1 MLTPFHVLIIGDCST
16 DLSPIKKHLCKRWP
30 ELNLVQVESAEAVQ
44 KYLIEHNWDCVL
56 FDLCSDSGD
65 DALKALDQIRKT
77 TPKLPFIIISDI
89 ANFENAIRLLKNGA
103 DDFIRKDNLERL
115 VPSIEKTMIDVEA
128 IYLRSKAIV
137 EYQEGEH
144 RLGLA
149 HWHALID
156 TLPDLVW
163 LKDRQG
169 EYLAC
174 NHRFE
179 RYLGADENEIVGR
192 TDYDFMD
199 AQLAEAYCEQDQKA
213 MSTGQRCI
221 SEEQVCFADDGHIEQ
236 LETIKVPMFQPDG
249 ELLGVL
255 GVGRDIT
262 QRKLNDE
269 FMLLQTHRAEA
280 MQKLSLIAEKKEEN
294 AFIQA
299 GLDLVEDLTYSCI
312 SFLHFY
318 ESEDRRTEL
327 TIWSERTLE
336 EYFETTGGAHLLI
349 DEPGICADAQR
360 ELTTVMFNNY
370 SDYEHPHGLPE
381 GNTELKRLIC
391 VPVVDDG
398 QVIMVVGI
406 GNRDS
411 DYTGLEMETVQL
423 IANEMWRII
432 QRRRLES
439 RSARFSRVLEN
450 SLNEIL
456 IFDNKTLCFIDAN
469 KVAQSNLGYSMEE
482 LRSMTPMDIQ
492 PQFTPGSFVKLT
504 ETLRTDEQPELI
516 FTTVHRRKDQTMYP
530 VEIHL
535 QYMDEHPSVFVA
547 VARDIDDRL
556 RMESELRKLAQAV
569 EQSPESIVITNLK
582 AEIEYVNEAFLEAT
596 AYTREEVIGKNPRFL
611 QSGKTL
617 PETFRSLWAALASGN
632 AWEGEFFNQ
641 NKYGQEYIEHAII
654 TPIRSP
660 NGTVTHYVAV
670 KDDITEKKQL
680 TQELEAHRNH
690 LEELVG
696 ERTAQLAEAR
706 EKAESANKAKS
717 IFLANMSHEI
727 RTPMNAIIGL
737 THLLLREGPRD
748 GQANRLTKIRTN
760 AEHLL
765 TIINDILDLSKI
777 EAGKLTLEHSNFNLS
792 ELLDHIRSLF
802 LEEIMAKGLTIEV
815 DVGDTPVWLK
825 GDATRLRQALMNYVG
840 NAIKFTERGKIILH
854 TRILEESGSQ
864 LLLRFE
870 VQDTGIGVAADKLS
884 GLFGAFEQADDST
897 TRVHGGT
904 GLGLTITR
912 RLVLMMG
919 GEVGAQSE
927 LGRGST
933 FWFTAR
939 IGRGESQIPIRA
951 SASIMDAERQLRD
964 RYTGSRVLLAEDND
978 INLEVAVALLSS
990 VGLVTDTA
998 QNGRVAVEM
1007 ASENDYDLILMD
1019 IQMPEVD
1026 GLEATRLIR
1035 STIDSRAGNV
1045 TTPIVAMT
1053 ANVFKEDRQACM
1065 EAGMEDFI
1073 AKPVEP
1079 GNLFSTIIKWLS
1091 APDMIPDA
1099 MLSKELPS
1107 ANDSNNADVFGGL
1120 KRASYPGSAIDPESL
1135 NGIFENDHN
1144 AKQLLLQKFVL
1155 QTNEIFS
1162 GFETAY
1168 RQRDFEQVRFQCHK
1182 LKSSARTVGANSL
1195 ADLCL
1200 ALEMAAHNTNW
1211 SEITGLANDL
1221 KPAIERVQDYVKRF

>member
-1 MLTPFHVLIIGDCST
+1 MTPFHVLIIGDCST
-16 DLSPIKKHLCKRWP
+16 DLSLIKKHLCKRWP
-30 ELNLVQVESAEAVQ
+30 ALNLVQVESAQGMQ
-44 KYLIEHNWDCVL
+44 KNLIEQNWNCVL
-56 FDLCSDSGD
+56 LDLCSDSQD
-65 DALKALDQIRKT
+65 DALKALDHVRQT

-89 ANFENAIRLLKNGA
+89 ANFESAIRLLKNGA

-115 VPSIEKTMIDVEA
+115 VPSIEKIINDVEA
-128 IYLRSKAIV
+128 VYLRSNAIV
-137 EYQEGEH
+137 GHQGGEY
-144 RLGLA
+144 RLKQA

-169 EYLAC
+169 VYLAC

-179 RYLGADENEIVGR
+179 SYLGADENEIVGK
-192 TDYDFMD
+192 TNYDFMD
-199 AQLAEAYCEQDQKA
+199 ARLAKSFSEQDQEA
-213 MSTGQRCI
+213 MSTGNRCI
-221 SEEQVCFADDGHIEQ
+221 SEEKVCFADDGHIEQ
-236 LETIKVPMFQPDG
+236 LEIIKVPMFQPDG

-280 MQKLSLIAEKKEEN
+280 MQKLSLIAENREEN

-299 GLDLVEDLTYSCI
+299 GLDLLEDLTYSCI
-312 SFLHFY
+312 SFLRFY
-318 ESEDRRTEL
+318 ESEDTSTEL

-336 EYFETTGGAHLLI
+336 ENFETTDGAHLLI
-349 DEPGICADAQR
+349 DEAGICADAQR
-360 ELTTVMFNNY
+360 DLTTVMFNNY
-370 SDYEHPHGLPE
+370 SDYQHLHGLPE
-381 GNTELKRLIC
+381 GDTELKRLIC

-411 DYTGLEMETVQL
+411 DYSDLEMETVQL
-423 IANEMWRII
+423 IANQMWRII

-456 IFDNKTLCFIDAN
+456 IFDNHTLCFIDAN

-492 PQFTPGSFVKLT
+492 PQFTPGSFMELT
-504 ETLRTDEQPELI
+504 ETLRTGEQPELI

-547 VARDIDDRL
+547 VVRDIDDRL

-569 EQSPESIVITNLK
+569 EQSSESIVITNLN

-596 AYTREEVIGKNPRFL
+596 GFTREDIIGKNPRIL
-611 QSGKTL
+611 QTGKTP

-632 AWEGEFFNQ
+632 AWQGEFVNQ
-641 NKYGQEYIEHAII
+641 NKNGQEYTEHAII

-660 NGTVTHYVAV
+660 DGTITHYVAV

-680 TQELEAHRNH
+680 TQELEAHRHH

-696 ERTAQLAEAR
+696 ERTAQLAEAM
-706 EKAESANKAKS
+706 EKAELANRAKS
-717 IFLANMSHEI
+717 MFLANMSHEI

-737 THLLLREGPRD
+737 THLLLRDGPRHNQS
-748 GQANRLTKIRTN
+748 GRLTKIKTN
-760 AEHLL
+760 AGHLL

-777 EAGKLTLEHSNFNLS
+777 EAGKLTLEHSNFNLR
-792 ELLDHIRSLF
+792 ELLEHIRSMF
-802 LEEIMAKGLTIEV
+802 REEIRAKGLTVEI
-815 DVGDTPVWLK
+815 DVGDTPVWLN
-825 GDATRLRQALMNYVG
+825 GDAQRLRQALLNYVG
-840 NAIKFTERGKIILH
+840 NAIKFTEMGKLYLR
-854 TRILEESGSQ
+854 TRILEESDGQ

-870 VQDTGIGVAADKLS
+870 VQDTGIGVAADKLAD
-884 GLFGAFEQADDST
+884 LFDAFEQADASN

-919 GEVGAQSE
+919 GEVGAESE

-939 IGRGESQIPIRA
+939 VGRGQDQILSRPSSVIK
-951 SASIMDAERQLRD
+951 DAERQIRD
-964 RYTGSRVLLAEDND
+964 RYTGSRILLAEDNA

-998 QNGRVAVEM
+998 QNGRLAVKM
-1007 ASENDYDLILMD
+1007 ARENDYDLILMD
-1019 IQMPEVD
+1019 IQMPELD

-1035 STIDSRAGNV
+1035 STITPRSGNV
-1045 TTPIVAMT
+1045 TTPIIAMT

-1065 EAGMEDFI
+1065 DAGMEDFI

-1079 GNLFSTIIKWLS
+1079 GNLFSTIIKWLP
-1091 APDMIPDA
+1091 APDEPQDTMQ
-1099 MLSKELPS
+1099 SEELPS
-1107 ANDSNNADVFGGL
+1107 GTDLNNADVVGGL
-1120 KRASYPGSAIDPESL
+1120 KRTAHPDSAIDPESL
-1135 NGIFENDHN
+1135 NGIFEKDHN

-1168 RQRDFEQVRFQCHK
+1168 RHRDVEQVRFQCHK
-1182 LKSSARTVGANSL
+1182 LKSSARTVGANAL

-1200 ALEMAAHNTNW
+1200 ALEMAAHNTDW
-1211 SEITGLANDL
+1211 TEIDGLANDL
-1221 KPAIERVQDYVKRF
+1221 KPAIERVEDYVKRF